1 MRMKR
6 YTLVALAVLCTSLAT
21 LAQTPWPP
29 KPITLVV
36 GSAPGGSNDTFA
48 CAIAK
53 RLQDALGQP
62 VLVENKAAGGG
73 VIANALIAKSPP
85 DGYSLVVLSSA
96 FSTGAAKR
104 LFSLRENEV
113 KISCA

>member
-1 MRMKR
+1 M
-6 YTLVALAVLCTSLAT
+6 LCTSLAT